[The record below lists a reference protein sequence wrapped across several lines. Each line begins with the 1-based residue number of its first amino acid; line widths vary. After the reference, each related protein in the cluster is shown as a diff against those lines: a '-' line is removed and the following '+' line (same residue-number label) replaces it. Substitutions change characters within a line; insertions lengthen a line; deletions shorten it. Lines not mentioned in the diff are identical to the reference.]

1 MTTSTERLGFYGA
14 VNLLEWH
21 EFEPPSRYG
30 GNVRAWLIDAVKS
43 GALVC
48 HDHTGLKIEP
58 EHCPD
63 SLGVL
68 DETTSIEHL
77 NSWLASIGH
86 LRRVPCEDAQ
96 TPEPASAPST
106 GRIDDVLIDA
116 ALKGMSE
123 AGLRELRAVLELMRR
138 EEEIQRRIPPAHILE
153 AAERIRRVCGPAPV
167 ASQAPA
173 PSEPASAPAVAVAA
187 PTPVPS
193 ASAPAVAAPE
203 PARKQKRPRRS
214 WWDDVIGYL
223 ADVLRAGKHRT
234 AKALHEG
241 VQELAGGQNSPFKV
255 VCRKLYVS
263 EVCQTLSVKTLQN
276 RWEEVRAA
284 AGMR

>member
-1 MTTSTERLGFYGA
+1 MLYDCRYSALIGTRGNIGKGRTMTTSTERLRFYGA

-43 GALVC
+43 GTLVC

-58 EHCPD
+58 EYCPD

-96 TPEPASAPST
+96 TPEPASAP
-106 GRIDDVLIDA
+106 
-116 ALKGMSE
+116 
-123 AGLRELRAVLELMRR
+123 
-138 EEEIQRRIPPAHILE
+138 
-153 AAERIRRVCGPAPV
+153 
-167 ASQAPA
+167 
-173 PSEPASAPAVAVAA
+173 AVAAAA
-187 PTPVPS
+187 PTPAPS
-193 ASAPAVAAPE
+193 ASAPTVAAPE
-203 PARKQKRPRRS
+203 PAQKQKKPRRS
-214 WWDDVIGYL
+214 WWDEVIGYL

-234 AKALHEG
+234 AKALYRAAEK
-241 VQELAGGQNSPFKV
+241 LAGADGSPFEMVDRELRAREFGRV
-255 VCRKLYVS
+255 VA
-263 EVCQTLSVKTLQN
+263 VKTLQN
-276 RWEEVRAA
+276 RWAEVKAA
-284 AGMR
+284 AGMG